1 MFFKSVMGIKCY
13 FINLGDEWG
22 VMIGIKGLEW
32 RGEEIIFYIENY
44 NNKFEYFW
52 IECNIVV

>member
-1 MFFKSVMGIKCY
+1 MGIKCY

-22 VMIGIKGLEW
+22 VMIVIKGLEW